1 MVYSI
6 GEVAAKFNLS
16 VSQLRYYDQIGLF
29 PDIQRDHAGHRQF
42 EDHDVDLVAQIVS
55 LKRANVSL
63 PAITDFLRL
72 YQAGTATLPQ
82 RAEILDD
89 QAASLQEQMDRLKET
104 QVYVQFKQWDYDQ
117 ALATGRDIAVVPAD
131 HETFEAAFMATLEA
145 SGDADGQAAFR
156 RLQARYP
163 AGLCV
168 VAFSEVVAP

>member
-1 MVYSI
+1 MTYSI
-6 GEVAAKFNLS
+6 GEVAAKFDLS

-42 EDHDVDLVAQIVS
+42 DDHDVDLVAQIVS

-63 PAITDFLRL
+63 PAITTFLKL
-72 YQAGTATLPQ
+72 YQDGTSTLNQ

-89 QAASLQEQMDRLKET
+89 QAASLQDQMDRLKET
-104 QVYVQFKQWDYDQ
+104 QVYVQFKQWGYDQ
-117 ALATGRDIAVVPAD
+117 ALATGRDIAVAPAD

-145 SGDADGQAAFR
+145 NGDADGQAAFK

-168 VAFSEVVAP
+168 VPFSEVVAP